1 MNLYFRFFYIIIKNY
16 LFKRSI
22 SANDESLL
30 DMRVLPTDLDLNM
43 HMNNGRYLTVLDI
56 ARSEF
61 LVRTGMDKV
70 FFKNKFG
77 GVTGGVHITF
87 FKELNLF
94 DKYQVKTKA
103 LHWDDMWF
111 YIEHEFI
118 KNNIVTAHAIVKVT
132 FTKKRKRVAPQI
144 VIDKLEDNIIKPVAP
159 KYLEELILGEMNMID
174 SVKKSNKEAVKI

>member
-16 LFKRSI
+16 LFRRRI
-22 SANDESLL
+22 TANDESLL

-43 HMNNGRYLTVLDI
+43 HMNNGRYLTILDI
-56 ARSEF
+56 ARTEF
-61 LVRTGMDKV
+61 LIRSGMDKV
-70 FFKNKFG
+70 FYKNKLG

-94 DKYQVKTKA
+94 EKYQVRTKA

-111 YIEHEFI
+111 YIEHEFL

-144 VIDKLEDNIIKPVAP
+144 VIDQLEDNIIKPVAP
-159 KYLEELILGEMNMID
+159 KYLEELIHGESDMID
-174 SVKKSNKEAVKI
+174 SVKKYNKKIKNS